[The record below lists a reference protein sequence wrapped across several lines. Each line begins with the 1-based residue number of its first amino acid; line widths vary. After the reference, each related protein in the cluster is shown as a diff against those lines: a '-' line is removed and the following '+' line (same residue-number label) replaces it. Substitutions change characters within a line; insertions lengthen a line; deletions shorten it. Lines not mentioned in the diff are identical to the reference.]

1 MKCHVALPN
10 PFTAK
15 KSGPSMRMFRVA
27 STGMI
32 SLVAIIVLMGGTNSA
47 AGSPEQQAEIRK
59 AAERDARVD
68 KIIGESGPSAL
79 PPIPMPDYYTSQS
92 VSAVPS
98 TTPSQ
103 SSSTSETEN
112 NEKFARQRNQS
123 KAEAV
128 ALYPDVA
135 DHKTR
140 LGKEVD
146 RLIESYKTTADPIL
160 YAPNAPMLI
169 TQVAAKN
176 LGLASPK
183 NTGWAPITLNE
194 ISLMLRSGFSNAT
207 LLQEF
212 RTRHLAGKV
221 DSEAET
227 NLQTLGASP
236 ELISALKNP
245 DNAASEAE
253 KIDLERSV
261 QSRAIEA
268 KRITKE
274 AADQA
279 AEQQRLQHQNRQIVV
294 VPAPSEAWR
303 FKLRSEIEAE
313 RKAAAVAKMEARRKY
328 CEEHPIECETLSAA
342 QEAQLQA
349 EQNRHDLESLKTSL
363 WMDGLRP

>member
-1 MKCHVALPN
+1 MKCYVALPN
-10 PFTAK
+10 PFTAI
-15 KSGPSMRMFRVA
+15 KSGLSIRMFRVA

-47 AGSPEQQAEIRK
+47 PGSPEQQAEIRK

-68 KIIGESGPSAL
+68 KIISESGPSAL

-98 TTPSQ
+98 TTPPQ
-103 SSSTSETEN
+103 SSSISETEN
-112 NEKFARQRNQS
+112 DGEFTRQRNQS

-128 ALYPDVA
+128 AFYPDVA
-135 DHKTR
+135 DHKTP

-160 YAPNAPMLI
+160 YVPNAPMLI
-169 TQVAAKN
+169 TEIAAKN
-176 LGLASPK
+176 LGIDSRR
-183 NTGWAPITLNE
+183 NTGYSAVTLNE
-194 ISLMLRSGFSNAT
+194 ISLMLRSGFSSAT
-207 LLQEF
+207 VLQEL
-212 RTRHLAGKV
+212 RTRHFAGNI

-227 NLQTLGASP
+227 NLQTFGASP
-236 ELISALKNP
+236 ELIAALKNP
-245 DNAASEAE
+245 NNTASESE
-253 KIDLERSV
+253 KIDLKRSV
-261 QSRAIEA
+261 ESRAIEA

-274 AADQA
+274 AAEQA
-279 AEQQRLQHQNRQIVV
+279 AEQQRLQHENQQIVV

-303 FKLRSEIEAE
+303 FKLPSEIEAE

-328 CEEHPIECETLSAA
+328 REEHPIECETLSAA
-342 QEAQLQA
+342 QEAQMQA